1 MNRYD
6 FSSLAD
12 RVVMITGGSGHVGSA
27 LTSAFLGCGSSVISV
42 DLAEFPGGTDFGE
55 GHIHQIVDLADLAAV
70 RELPSL
76 AVKEF
81 GRLDVIVCAAAHVGT
96 SAGERWNVSFQEQD
110 ESLWAEVL
118 NLNLTGMFTL
128 VKSGA
133 APLAAHGVG
142 SVVLLAST
150 YAVVA
155 PDPSLYAGLP
165 IDNPAGYAVSKAG
178 VTQLAAWL
186 STMMAPEVRVNALVP
201 GGILREQDPEFVH
214 RYATRTPLN
223 RMATE
228 DDLVGPTLFL
238 ASDLA
243 RYITGHNLVVD
254 GGYSVW

>member
-1 MNRYD
+1 MNRYG

-27 LTSAFLGCGSSVISV
+27 LTSAFLDCGSSVVSL
-42 DLAEFPGGTDFGE
+42 DLADFPGGTDSGNR
-55 GHIHQIVDLADLAAV
+55 HIHRMVDLSDLAAV

-81 GRLDVIVCAAAHVGT
+81 GRLDVIVCTAARVGT
-96 SAGERWNVSFQEQD
+96 SVGEGWNVPFQDQD

-118 NLNLTGMFTL
+118 NLNLTAMFAL
-128 VKSGA
+128 VKA
-133 APLAAHGVG
+133 AAIPLAAHGVG
-142 SVVLLAST
+142 SVVLLSST
-150 YAVVA
+150 YAIVA

-178 VTQLAAWL
+178 VTQLASWL
-186 STMMAPEVRVNALVP
+186 STMMAPEVRVNAIAP
-201 GGILREQDPEFVH
+201 GGILRGQDPQFVQ
-214 RYATRTPLN
+214 RYNNRTPLN